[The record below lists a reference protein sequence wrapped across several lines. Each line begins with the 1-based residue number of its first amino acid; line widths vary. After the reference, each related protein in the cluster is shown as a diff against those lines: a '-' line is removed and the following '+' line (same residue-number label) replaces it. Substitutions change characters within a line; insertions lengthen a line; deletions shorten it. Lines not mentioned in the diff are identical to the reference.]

1 MNLMAN
7 IAKSFPI
14 NTNYECKNT
23 VLIAGVGRSGTTWLG
38 NIVNH
43 SNCFRDIFEPFR
55 PDHTEVWKNYHYKQ
69 YVQPTCQDK
78 ELFKAAQY
86 ILSGRVNNKWCNRFN
101 KKTISSKRMVKEIR
115 ANFFKGD
122 KKSREQIIKILE
134 DINKED
140 AMFNIV
146 GKKSVQVALEAGV
159 ISKEGIITI
168 QGVPIALGLL

>member
-1 MNLMAN
+1 MQIKVHDSYRKIVAL
-7 IAKSFPI
+7 SDV
-14 NTNYECKNT
+14 E
-23 VLIAGVGRSGTTWLG
+23 LLG
-38 NIVNH
+38 KTFAEGI
-43 SNCFRDIFEPFR
+43 
-55 PDHTEVWKNYHYKQ
+55 KQ
-69 YVQPTCQDK
+69 
-78 ELFKAAQY
+78 
-86 ILSGRVNNKWCNRFN
+86 I
-101 KKTISSKRMVKEIR
+101 EIR

-122 KKSREQIIKILE
+122 KKSREQIIRILE